1 MNLPF
6 YTSIV
11 ASFIFGVIAI
21 LFSLKE
27 ERVRKEFLDKDK
39 EYKKQ
44 LQAKDDATN
53 MIIHELK
60 APITAIK
67 DASELL
73 LQSNQAL
80 DKEEQKRLLTLNHD
94 EAKKLLDQIT
104 ALLEAAKLQAGRFT
118 IEKIPQD
125 LKKVINKQ
133 IELFLLAAKEK
144 HVDLRFEAP
153 DSLPQIPFDPL
164 RIGEVITNLI
174 SNSLKFT
181 PAGGSITITAKQE
194 TFDAKPHVLV
204 SVKDSGK
211 GIPKETQKELFSKF
225 SKASASTPDGIEK
238 NNALLPGTGLGLYI
252 SKGIVEAHGGSI
264 FLESEEDKGT
274 AVSFTLPLR

>member
-27 ERVRKEFLDKDK
+27 ERIRKEFLDKDK
-39 EYKKQ
+39 EHKQQ

-144 HVDLRFEAP
+144 HIDLKFEAP

-264 FLESEEDKGT
+264 FLESEEGKGT